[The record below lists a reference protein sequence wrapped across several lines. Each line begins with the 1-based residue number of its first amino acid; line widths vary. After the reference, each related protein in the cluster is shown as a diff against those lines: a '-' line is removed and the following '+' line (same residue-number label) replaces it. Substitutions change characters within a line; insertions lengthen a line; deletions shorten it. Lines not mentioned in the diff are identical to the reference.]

1 MSAAVPFA
9 TFAPAG
15 LRFAQAGALLL
26 LLAGC
31 GEPAPAQNAGPPPR
45 PVQVTTVAFRPSEAD
60 RTFVG
65 IIRARRESDLSFRVG
80 GKVVQRLVDVG
91 DRVQAGQVIARM
103 DPEDLRLE
111 LQSAE
116 AEFSAARANL
126 AQTTSEDKRYST
138 LTQRGFASTADQ
150 ERKGLAKEEAV
161 GRLERAQRALD
172 LARNKLAYADL
183 VSTVD
188 GVVVSTAA
196 EPGQVVSSGQTVAR
210 VAPLDEKEAVVAL
223 PETALALARA
233 SHASVTLWAE
243 PGRAIPAKL
252 RELSPQADA
261 TTRTYAARFS
271 LEGADDTVALGM
283 TATVTLRPAGTV
295 QVASLPLSA
304 VFDKGLGPHVFVVDP
319 ASKAIAARPV
329 AVVGYTDRAV
339 LVASGLSAGES
350 VVAMGAQTLEAGRV
364 VRTVAAQ

>member
-1 MSAAVPFA
+1 MPTAIPSMM
-9 TFAPAG
+9 TAPG
-15 LRFAQAGALLL
+15 RLRFGGLGLLL
-26 LLAGC
+26 LTLTGC
-31 GEPAPAQNAGPPPR
+31 GDSAPAQNAGPPPR

-65 IIRARRESDLSFRVG
+65 VIRARRESDLSFRVG

-91 DRVQAGQVIARM
+91 DRVKAGQVIARM

-161 GRLERAQRALD
+161 GRLDRAQRALD

-188 GVVVSTAA
+188 GVVVSTSA

-233 SHASVTLWAE
+233 SEARVTLWAE
-243 PGRAIPAKL
+243 PGRGIPAKL

-283 TATVTLRPAGTV
+283 TATVTLRPAGTA
-295 QVASLPLSA
+295 QVVSLPLSA

-339 LVASGLSAGES
+339 LVAGGLSTGES
-350 VVAMGAQTLEAGRV
+350 VVAMGAQTLEPGRV
-364 VRTVAAQ
+364 VRTVSAQ